1 MKMNNIW
8 QKDFW
13 QKNALLVI
21 MAAYF
26 IMASAGIFFN
36 YSLFNTTGDE
46 APLLS
51 AALKMIAGH
60 SLRPNYPSFYHLS
73 LGAYLYLP
81 FFAIALFIMRLSGLF
96 PSLAALERFGQV
108 EFAKFLPLGRF
119 ISVLAGLA
127 CLYFLYRISK
137 KLFNNKLV
145 SLLSVFLLSSS
156 LLFIQASHFARVWL
170 PQTLTVLLA
179 LYMIIDFYQA
189 PSAKIKHY
197 LWCGLSIGLAF
208 GTHVVG
214 IFAYVS
220 FLAAHY
226 LKNKKEKIKNIIIN
240 PYFWSA
246 NLIFTVVY
254 LIVYFLNTYG
264 FIHYLGGL
272 FPNPNKMLNLSETFS
287 PLVDRSAPLVP
298 DGSNTISKSIFYYL
312 GALWQSD
319 PLLLTGALFGSVVMF
334 FKKRDIFLILASFV
348 FVYFFAISSISI
360 KIARYLLPILP
371 VLALFSAFG
380 LSWFYQRTSR
390 KKAAALLIAVLC
402 LLSLYPPLL
411 WDYKFLLPSSRLE
424 AVNWIYNNLP
434 AGENIINFDGHLEL
448 NENRQTIK
456 DMTAHTSFAT
466 KKRLYLLSQP
476 DDALPKPNYYVLSFP
491 HYNEIP
497 KEIFDK
503 KYDYLVISWLNK
515 DDLQY
520 WKGKLEEVNLNL
532 SSLSLVKRFP
542 AGATEDDIGMD
553 LGGAIDNPLVK
564 LPKLRQNGPIVDI
577 YKLDYA
583 K

>member
-1 MKMNNIW
+1 MKISN
-8 QKDFW
+8 FW

-51 AALKMIAGH
+51 AALKMIASH

-81 FFAIALFIMRLSGLF
+81 FLAIALIAMRLSGLF
-96 PSLAALERFGQV
+96 PSLMALEQFGQV

-119 ISVLAGLA
+119 ISVITGLA

-137 KLFNNKLV
+137 NLFNNKLV

-156 LLFIQASHFARVWL
+156 LLFVQASHFARVWL
-170 PQTLTVLLA
+170 PQTLTVLLT
-179 LYMIIDFYQA
+179 LYMIFDFYQV
-189 PSAKIKHY
+189 PVAKMKHY
-197 LWCGLSIGLAF
+197 LWCGFSIGLAF

-214 IFAYVS
+214 IFTYIS

-226 LKNKKEKIKNIIIN
+226 LKNRKERVKNIILN

-246 NLIFTVVY
+246 NFIFVLVY
-254 LIVYFLNTYG
+254 LAVYFLNTYG

-287 PLVDRSAPLVP
+287 PLVDRSAPLIP
-298 DGSNTISKSIFYYL
+298 DGSNTITKSIFYYF

-319 PLLLTGALFGSVVMF
+319 PLLLVGALFGSVVMLI
-334 FKKRDIFLILASFV
+334 KKRDVFLILASFV

-380 LSWFYQRTSR
+380 LSWLYQWTNH
-390 KKAAALLIAVLC
+390 KKATALLIAVLC

-424 AVNWIYNNLP
+424 ATDWIYNNLP

-456 DMTAHTSFAT
+456 DMTMYTSFAT
-466 KKRLYLLSQP
+466 KKRLYLLNKP
-476 DDALPKPNYYVLSFP
+476 DEALPKPNYYILSFP
-491 HYNEIP
+491 HYKKIP
-497 KEIFDK
+497 KEILDK
-503 KYDYLVISWLNK
+503 KYDYFIISWLDKN
-515 DDLQY
+515 DFQY
-520 WKGKLEEVNLNL
+520 WQEKLKEVNVDPADI
-532 SSLSLVKRFP
+532 SLVKRFP
-542 AGATEDDIGMD
+542 ANATENDIGLD
-553 LGGAIDNPLVK
+553 LGGAIDKPLVNLLK
-564 LPKLRQNGPIVDI
+564 IKQNGPIIDI
-577 YKLDYA
+577 YKINNA